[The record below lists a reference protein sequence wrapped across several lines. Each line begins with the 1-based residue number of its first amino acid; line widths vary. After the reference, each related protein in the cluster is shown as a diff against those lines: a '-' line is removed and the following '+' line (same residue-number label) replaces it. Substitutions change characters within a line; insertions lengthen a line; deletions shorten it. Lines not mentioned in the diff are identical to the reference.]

1 MTVAM
6 AEWLDRYN
14 MVSQKQQEYL
24 EKIRKLRRSI
34 QNKEE
39 QSMLANIERMRTL
52 AMENNNM
59 IRYPT
64 MSRPME
70 PRLNASSEPF
80 PNKPCMLHD
89 RKNKINFHFAP
100 HVTPRKLEPIVKKKR
115 SSNPKGILKKNDE
128 QVENEN
134 ISSLPNIQ
142 SMGFQMEKMKTDYE
156 SFESIAKRN
165 KIEWA
170 GILKQP
176 EVTNSSQP
184 DKIRRKPFNVSTITI
199 LEDDDDFDSLHPL
212 AYSNDNSSRKS
223 IVTIR
228 GPDDDSFQR

>member
-24 EKIRKLRRSI
+24 EKIRKLRWSI
-34 QNKEE
+34 QSKEE
-39 QSMLANIERMRTL
+39 QSTLANIERMRAL
-52 AMENNNM
+52 ALENTKM

-70 PRLNASSEPF
+70 SRLNASSEPF

-100 HVTPRKLEPIVKKKR
+100 HVTPRKLEPIVKKRKP
-115 SSNPKGILKKNDE
+115 NKPKGILKKNDE
-128 QVENEN
+128 KVENEN
-134 ISSLPNIQ
+134 TSLPNIQ
-142 SMGFQMEKMKTDYE
+142 SKGFQIEKMKTDYE

-176 EVTNSSQP
+176 EITTSSLP
-184 DKIRRKPFNVSTITI
+184 DKTRRKPFNVSTITI

-212 AYSNDNSSRKS
+212 AYSTDISSRKS

-228 GPDDDSFQR
+228 GADDNMFQG